1 MKAYELTERGKII
14 ICVVLVLLIFI
25 IPATVFAVRA
35 WSSPPPPPAEPPA
48 SSIPEP
54 DDSVISDGPLPDG
67 SGFDPL
73 EPSEPDEGEQGS
85 FDPVQEPPDDPSQ
98 ETGEGSGQELEDDPA
113 QEPDDDQPEEPDDP
127 GDPPQE
133 PGQEQPGQPPEVGP
147 VDINRSE
154 GTMSFTFAP
163 GLQDAL
169 DTDSAA
175 MLSTF
180 LSSPKN
186 TKDAEITV
194 EIPQLSSDDRSTLIS
209 AIVDAFASHGVSRD
223 TLTFK
228 TYQASSDDG
237 SYEVRMGFYQ
247 PVKSPK

>member
-1 MKAYELTERGKII
+1 LTERGKII

-35 WSSPPPPPAEPPA
+35 WSSPAPPPAEPP
-48 SSIPEP
+48 SSSVPEP

-67 SGFDPL
+67 SGFDPH

-98 ETGEGSGQELEDDPA
+98 EPAEGSGQEPGEEPGEDPA
-113 QEPDDDQPEEPDDP
+113 HEPDDDQPEDPD
-127 GDPPQE
+127 DPPQE
-133 PGQEQPGQPPEVGP
+133 PGQEQPEQSPEVGP

-169 DTDSAA
+169 DADSAA
-175 MLSTF
+175 MLSSF

-186 TKDAEITV
+186 TKDAEIIV
-194 EIPQLSSDDRSTLIS
+194 EIPQLSIYDRTALIS
-209 AIVDAFASHGVSRD
+209 AVTNAFASHGVTKD

-228 TYQASSDDG
+228 TYQASPNDDP
-237 SYEVRMGFYQ
+237 VKVMMAFYQ